1 MSQYPHHFSSP
12 HSGDA
17 SISRRQLLQKGLG
30 IGTAALAGLL
40 ARDGLLFA
48 ASGEKVA
55 VQGPKL
61 MPRAKRVI
69 YLYMAGGP
77 SHVDTFDPKP
87 QLNRLDGGDVPESIA
102 KFVPRIKRGGSLKNL
117 MGSPFKFAN

>member
-1 MSQYPHHFSSP
+1 MSQYPHQVSTSHRS
-12 HSGDA
+12 DA
-17 SISRRQLLQKGLG
+17 SFSRRQLLQKGLG

-48 ASGEKVA
+48 ANGEQVA
-55 VQGPKL
+55 MRGPNVL
-61 MPRAKRVI
+61 PRAKRVI

-87 QLNRLDGGDVPESIA
+87 QLSRLDGGDVPES
-102 KFVPRIKRGGSLKNL
+102 
-117 MGSPFKFAN
+117 